1 MTKEEWD
8 EKFDEKF
15 VEFAAD
21 GSEWGA
27 GLRITHTGTTEDREI
42 LDNIKSFIRDLI
54 KKDRKHQKSE
64 TLKRLPEEIYEKLK
78 KEIKDIQNPYPEYLF
93 TQMTDK
99 EWLKI
104 NKLLKKEMG
113 FPLDK
118 VSGNLMRNGFEVG
131 RNTIHKLV
139 NNKLK

>member
-1 MTKEEWD
+1 MTEKEWD
-8 EKFDEKF
+8 EELKKKIEGLLQRLGVGFYPESMIWKFIE
-15 VEFAAD
+15 E
-21 GSEWGA
+21 
-27 GLRITHTGTTEDREI
+27 
-42 LDNIKSFIRDLI
+42 
-54 KKDRKHQKSE
+54 DRKHQKSE

-131 RNTIHKLV
+131 RNTIRKLV
-139 NNKLK
+139 KDKLKGK

>member
-1 MTKEEWD
+1 MTEKEWD
-8 EKFDEKF
+8 EDLEDLLRGLMLKGYLKGKIQ
-15 VEFAAD
+15 AD
-21 GSEWGA
+21 NPKKYTLDTNKA
-27 GLRITHTGTTEDREI
+27 KREYKI
-42 LDNIKSFIRDLI
+42 IKNHY
-54 KKDRKHQKSE
+54 KHQKSE
-64 TLKRLPEEIYEKLK
+64 ILKRVPGENEIYEKLK

-139 NNKLK
+139 NDKVK

>member
-1 MTKEEWD
+1 MTKKEGDKELSVGRFPP
-8 EKFDEKF
+8 K
-15 VEFAAD
+15 
-21 GSEWGA
+21 
-27 GLRITHTGTTEDREI
+27 
-42 LDNIKSFIRDLI
+42 LDKLVGNLIRL
-54 KKDRKHQKSE
+54 DRKHQKSE
-64 TLKRLPEEIYEKLK
+64 RLKRLSVEIYEKLK

-139 NNKLK
+139 KDKLK

>member
-1 MTKEEWD
+1 MAEKEWD
-8 EKFDEKF
+8 KKLRKKIETSPYTDEIWKY
-15 VEFAAD
+15 
-21 GSEWGA
+21 
-27 GLRITHTGTTEDREI
+27 I
-42 LDNIKSFIRDLI
+42 LV
-54 KKDRKHQKSE
+54 DRKHQKSE
-64 TLKRLPEEIYEKLK
+64 ILKRLPSENEIYKKLK
-78 KEIKDIQNPYPEYLF
+78 KEIKVIQNPYPEYLF

-139 NNKLK
+139 KDKLK